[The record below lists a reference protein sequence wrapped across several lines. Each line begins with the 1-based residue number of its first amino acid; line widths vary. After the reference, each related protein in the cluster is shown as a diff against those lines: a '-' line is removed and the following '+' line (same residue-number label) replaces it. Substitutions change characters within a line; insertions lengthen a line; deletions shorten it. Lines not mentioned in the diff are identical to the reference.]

1 MEVDENASERCRW
14 LRVNWKWG
22 TIGRTDVGIFLRFN
36 PVVTFFSAAII
47 WFFVIWCAVQAD
59 VANKEMGSWM
69 LWITEVFT
77 WMYIGT
83 QDVWAVFIVVLYF
96 SKYGKMKLGKP
107 DDKPEFNDL
116 TYFTMLFAAGVGIG
130 LFYFG
135 VAEPI
140 WHYEPGKN
148 KNRYW
153 DRYSD
158 NQRAQDAINV
168 TLFHWG
174 IHGWIVYV
182 VVGLLLAFVGYR
194 KGLPMTV
201 RSCFYPLIGDK
212 IYGWMGDAV
221 DIFSVVC
228 TMFGV
233 CTSLGVGVMQMNG
246 GFKRLNPSIDYSVK
260 NQIIIIWAVT
270 ACATASVVSGL
281 KIGIRRLSEI
291 CFSLGMFIM
300 MIGIFAD
307 NTWHAL
313 NVYVQSIG
321 YYIQWIIQI
330 GFHTDAFAQLGN
342 APDGKQAQRWM
353 NDWTI
358 FYWGWWIAWSP
369 FVGMFIAKIS
379 KGRTIRQ
386 FIHGTMT
393 APIVYAFL
401 WFCIFGS
408 AGLKMERNA
417 ALANITCESIL
428 GGATSTKSY
437 NGLYRLSCRGK
448 NDMWFD
454 VMEQYGDLGRFLQV
468 ISLISIILYFVTSSD
483 SGSLVIDCLSANG
496 DPEPPVSQRVFWA
509 LTEGATATA
518 LLNAGGEEGLVA
530 LQSMSIASGVPYTIL
545 LCMMCVALWRAVKME
560 AGDLDPHGPQFTT
573 GLLDVLSSPN
583 KSMVGKILLAVI
595 APWYSMGNAAYKL
608 GGMKN
613 SRWVYW
619 LISAFPFYLWIILM
633 TLEPVV
639 DAISYVAWTV
649 LFIFFAYGTSIRYSM
664 RLKYNI
670 YGNAAEDFFAV
681 MLLYPFAAFQM
692 EHHMEHDYDLAK
704 RNYHPEPP
712 VNHHYAVD
720 GKRHLPENGYG
731 TPTISMH
738 DLSSRGGHSNP
749 GADGDI
755 TTSGDS
761 YWKKTEII

>member
-1 MEVDENASERCRW
+1 M
-14 LRVNWKWG
+14 
-22 TIGRTDVGIFLRFN
+22 
-36 PVVTFFSAAII
+36 
-47 WFFVIWCAVQAD
+47 
-59 VANKEMGSWM
+59 
-69 LWITEVFT
+69 
-77 WMYIGT
+77 
-83 QDVWAVFIVVLYF
+83 
-96 SKYGKMKLGKP
+96 
-107 DDKPEFNDL
+107 
-116 TYFTMLFAAGVGIG
+116 
-130 LFYFG
+130 
-135 VAEPI
+135 
-140 WHYEPGKN
+140 
-148 KNRYW
+148 
-153 DRYSD
+153 
-158 NQRAQDAINV
+158 

-182 VVGLLLAFVGYR
+182 VVGLLLAFVGFR

-246 GFKRLNPSIDYSVK
+246 GFKRLNPSIEYSVK

-408 AGLKMERNA
+408 AGLKMERDA
-417 ALANITCESIL
+417 ALANVTCESIL

-437 NGLYRLSCRGK
+437 HGLYRLSCRGK

-583 KSMVGKILLAVI
+583 KRMVGKILLAVI

-619 LISAFPFYLWIILM
+619 LISAFPFYVWIILM

-681 MLLYPFAAFQM
+681 MILYPFAAFQM
-692 EHHMEHDYDLAK
+692 EHHMEHDYDLGK

-712 VNHHYAVD
+712 MNHHYAVD
-720 GKRHLPENGYG
+720 GKVPLPENGYG

-738 DLSSRGGHSNP
+738 DLSSRGGHLNP

-755 TTSGDS
+755 NTSGDS

>member
-1 MEVDENASERCRW
+1 
-14 LRVNWKWG
+14 
-22 TIGRTDVGIFLRFN
+22 
-36 PVVTFFSAAII
+36 
-47 WFFVIWCAVQAD
+47 
-59 VANKEMGSWM
+59 
-69 LWITEVFT
+69 
-77 WMYIGT
+77 
-83 QDVWAVFIVVLYF
+83 
-96 SKYGKMKLGKP
+96 
-107 DDKPEFNDL
+107 
-116 TYFTMLFAAGVGIG
+116 
-130 LFYFG
+130 
-135 VAEPI
+135 
-140 WHYEPGKN
+140 
-148 KNRYW
+148 
-153 DRYSD
+153 
-158 NQRAQDAINV
+158 
-168 TLFHWG
+168 
-174 IHGWIVYV
+174 
-182 VVGLLLAFVGYR
+182 
-194 KGLPMTV
+194 MTV

-246 GFKRLNPSIDYSVK
+246 GFKRLNPSIEYSIK

-417 ALANITCESIL
+417 ALANVTCESIL

-583 KSMVGKILLAVI
+583 KRMVGKILLAVI

-619 LISAFPFYLWIILM
+619 LISAFPFYVWIILM

-649 LFIFFAYGTSIRYSM
+649 LFIFFAYGTSIRYSI

-681 MLLYPFAAFQM
+681 MILYPFAAFQM
-692 EHHMEHDYDLAK
+692 EHHMEHHMEQDYDLGK

-712 VNHHYAVD
+712 MNHHYAVD
-720 GKRHLPENGYG
+720 GKRPLPENGYG

-738 DLSSRGGHSNP
+738 DLSSRGGHLNP

-755 TTSGDS
+755 NTSGDS

>member
-1 MEVDENASERCRW
+1 M
-14 LRVNWKWG
+14 
-22 TIGRTDVGIFLRFN
+22 
-36 PVVTFFSAAII
+36 
-47 WFFVIWCAVQAD
+47 
-59 VANKEMGSWM
+59 
-69 LWITEVFT
+69 
-77 WMYIGT
+77 
-83 QDVWAVFIVVLYF
+83 
-96 SKYGKMKLGKP
+96 
-107 DDKPEFNDL
+107 
-116 TYFTMLFAAGVGIG
+116 
-130 LFYFG
+130 
-135 VAEPI
+135 
-140 WHYEPGKN
+140 
-148 KNRYW
+148 
-153 DRYSD
+153 
-158 NQRAQDAINV
+158 

-408 AGLKMERNA
+408 AGLKMERDA

-738 DLSSRGGHSNP
+738 DLSSRGGHFNT